1 MLREGQMLGVDDVV
15 RLGFVREMRLE
26 EKNRLSRIGATE
38 GKEYK
43 KKVEKLLEKETI
55 DLIKEAFDFKT
66 SREGD
71 RVKVHK

>member
-1 MLREGQMLGVDDVV
+1 MLGVDDVV

-26 EKNRLSRIGATE
+26 EKNRLSRIGVTE

-55 DLIKEAFDFKT
+55 DLIKEVFDFKT

-71 RVKVHK
+71 HVKVHK